1 MDIKSKIHDLIINEL
16 NVSKIDLVDESY
28 KHIGHNKDTSGGHF
42 KLMIVSDDF
51 QDMKLL
57 DRHKLIYN
65 ILGRMIKVDIHAL
78 SIRALTKQEDTK

>member
-28 KHIGHNKDTSGGHF
+28 KLIGHNKDTSGGHF

-65 ILGRMIKVDIHAL
+65 ILEKMIKVDIHAL
-78 SIRALTKQEDTK
+78 SIRALTKQEYTK